1 MTHSEL
7 VLSRL
12 ARRAI
17 EDRSYG
23 LEDDLAELAGI
34 KADLMLAV
42 GRMDKLIKRLDGNL
56 CGNVEDA
63 ASMVQDEVVNGRLF
77 LAEQAIRGVVPDLD
91 DIYPGR
97 SR

>member
-1 MTHSEL
+1 MTAL
-7 VLSRL
+7 
-12 ARRAI
+12 RRVI
-17 EDRSYG
+17 EDRAYG

-42 GRMDKLIKRLDGNL
+42 GRMDKLIKRLDGDL

-77 LAEQAIRGVVPDLD
+77 LAEQAIKNAMPDLD
-91 DIYPGR
+91 TIYRSGQRPG
-97 SR
+97 SY